1 MLYPQTTQRYFVANN
16 QRWRRRHGRR
26 LRREHPQ
33 GVFSWWNTLLDRL
46 AFKSWQSRQ
55 FQEAYSKIVLDRLL
69 SLGVNSAFWDAPP
82 CERRYV
88 EETLVDSDRNRQVR
102 TSLAVQAYRDGN
114 PDSLISVETSSD
126 NTGLMDFSAFIAEC
140 PEKFFALIARL
151 RPEFQE
157 IAIEYHLLHKSQTF
171 IGKTHNFIQTRTW
184 QTLRIIERA
193 IGAFIVLGLEPK
205 YHELL
210 DIITIAGIEHT
221 PYGSLTD
228 MIVLYA
234 KTQSYAEV
242 AKWAGVPTPT
252 IRKIFRPAIATLTAS
267 KNLREVAVGSYLRNL
282 THHASLTKSGLSK
295 RCIARLRRVRKQ
307 RFTAPATNLS
317 PLIEVGDTSRLRD
330 TPWFM
335 FEISSDQQLDRIAPI
350 LRTQAP
356 RLFGKRAAA
365 QIFAPVD
372 EKGDLEFGYIMAR
385 GTVSARVLLRVRGI
399 SEVVSTYDDE
409 GNFKE
414 AVRVPNA
421 DVQQL
426 IKTRVKVK
434 PEKIRVDDFVQIL
447 AGDASNYCGIVTQS
461 KPDSAVVRVKFPTN
475 REFLVTAHPSA
486 LKKLGT
492 SAFRA
497 PVSLPVARCAFWGIW
512 KGAI

>member
-1 MLYPQTTQRYFVANN
+1 M
-16 QRWRRRHGRR
+16 
-26 LRREHPQ
+26 
-33 GVFSWWNTLLDRL
+33 
-46 AFKSWQSRQ
+46 
-55 FQEAYSKIVLDRLL
+55 
-69 SLGVNSAFWDAPP
+69 
-82 CERRYV
+82 
-88 EETLVDSDRNRQVR
+88 DSDRNRQVR

-140 PEKFFALIARL
+140 PEKFFALLEPL
-151 RPEFQE
+151 RPEFRE
-157 IAIEYHLLHKSQTF
+157 TMIEYFIVGKSQSF
-171 IGKTHNFIQTRTW
+171 IARAHGQIQTRTW
-184 QTLRIIERA
+184 QALRLISQA
-193 IGAFIVLGLEPK
+193 VGAEIVLGAHPDADTLRPIFTSASLE
-205 YHELL
+205 ETAL
-210 DIITIAGIEHT
+210 
-221 PYGSLTD
+221 GSLTD
-228 MIVLYA
+228 MVVLYA
-234 KTQSYAEV
+234 QTQSYAAV
-242 AKWAGVPTPT
+242 AKTVNAPVPT
-252 IRKIFRPAIATLTAS
+252 IRKIFRPAIEKLLLS
-267 KNLREVAVGSYLRNL
+267 KHLRETAAGAYLRSL
-282 THHASLTKSGLSK
+282 VHQASLTKSGLSK

-447 AGDASNYCGIVTQS
+447 AGEASNYCGIVIQS
-461 KPDSAVVRVKFPTN
+461 KSDSAVVQVKFPTN

-492 SAFRA
+492 NI
-497 PVSLPVARCAFWGIW
+497 PVARCAFWGIW

>member
-1 MLYPQTTQRYFVANN
+1 
-16 QRWRRRHGRR
+16 
-26 LRREHPQ
+26 
-33 GVFSWWNTLLDRL
+33 
-46 AFKSWQSRQ
+46 
-55 FQEAYSKIVLDRLL
+55 
-69 SLGVNSAFWDAPP
+69 
-82 CERRYV
+82 
-88 EETLVDSDRNRQVR
+88 
-102 TSLAVQAYRDGN
+102 
-114 PDSLISVETSSD
+114 
-126 NTGLMDFSAFIAEC
+126 
-140 PEKFFALIARL
+140 
-151 RPEFQE
+151 
-157 IAIEYHLLHKSQTF
+157 
-171 IGKTHNFIQTRTW
+171 
-184 QTLRIIERA
+184 
-193 IGAFIVLGLEPK
+193 
-205 YHELL
+205 
-210 DIITIAGIEHT
+210 
-221 PYGSLTD
+221 
-228 MIVLYA
+228 
-234 KTQSYAEV
+234 
-242 AKWAGVPTPT
+242 
-252 IRKIFRPAIATLTAS
+252 
-267 KNLREVAVGSYLRNL
+267 
-282 THHASLTKSGLSK
+282 
-295 RCIARLRRVRKQ
+295 
-307 RFTAPATNLS
+307 
-317 PLIEVGDTSRLRD
+317 
-330 TPWFM
+330 M

-447 AGDASNYCGIVTQS
+447 AGEASNYCGIVIQS
-461 KPDSAVVRVKFPTN
+461 KSDSAVVQVKFPTN

-492 SAFRA
+492 NI
-497 PVSLPVARCAFWGIW
+497 PVARCAFWGIW